1 MAEILTESEAR
12 ALCDRILSRSTAD
25 GAEVR
30 LQSGLDGNTRF
41 AANQLT
47 TGGEV
52 VDAEATV
59 TARFGQRSASVSFNS
74 LEDHGID
81 AAVRKAESMARLA
94 PEDPEQMPLLGEQQ
108 YVQPAAFFDS
118 TEGLG
123 PEQRADAVAEA
134 VAYPREF
141 DLVATGFLARAARST
156 AVANSAG
163 LFGYSRSTLASVTTT
178 VRTPEGDGSGWAG
191 STHNDWGRVTPPAE
205 LVQRAADKSER
216 SVDATVAQPGPY
228 TVVLE
233 PTAVGNL
240 VQLLAFG
247 LDARSNDEGRAA
259 FSRTGGGNRVGEQVM
274 DERIT
279 ILSDSEDPDLLEQPF
294 TDEGLPVGRTTW
306 IENGVLANLSYDRY
320 WADRQSV
327 APLPLGGGI
336 KFAGQTGSVQDLV
349 EGVEFGLLV
358 TRFWYIRGVDPR
370 TLKYT
375 GLTRDGTFLI
385 ENGRVTAA
393 VKNLRFNE
401 SVLVMLNNIEAIGE
415 AVRVVASESGGLG
428 PAVVVPPL
436 VVRDFHFTSI
446 SDAV

>member
-25 GAEVR
+25 GAEVQ

-47 TGGEV
+47 TAGEV
-52 VDAEATV
+52 ADAQATL
-59 TARFGQRSASVSFNS
+59 TARVGQRRATVSFNI
-74 LEDHGID
+74 LEDHGIE
-81 AAVRKAESMARLA
+81 AAVRKAESLARLA
-94 PEDPEQMPLLGEQQ
+94 PEDPELMPLLGPQE
-108 YVQPAAFFDS
+108 YVAPTAFFDG
-118 TEGLG
+118 TEALG

-134 VAYPREF
+134 VSYPRES
-141 DLVATGFLARAARST
+141 DLVATGFLARVAQST

-163 LFGYSRSTLASVTTT
+163 LFGYARSTLASVSTT
-178 VRTPEGDGSGWAG
+178 VRTPLGDGSGWAG
-191 STHNDWGRVTPPAE
+191 STHNDWSRVTPPTE
-205 LVQRAADKSER
+205 LVRHAADKAER

-240 VQLLAFG
+240 LQRLAFG
-247 LDARSNDEGRAA
+247 LDARANDEGRAA
-259 FSRTGGGNRVGEQVM
+259 FSRPGGGNRLGERVV
-274 DERIT
+274 DERVT
-279 ILSDSEDPDLLEQPF
+279 ILSDPEDPDLLEPPF

-306 IENGVLANLSYDRY
+306 IENGVLTNLAYDRY
-320 WADRQSV
+320 WAERQGV
-327 APLPLGGGI
+327 EPRPLGGGI
-336 KFAGQTGSVQDLV
+336 KLVGQSGGVRDLV
-349 EGVEFGLLV
+349 EGVDFGLLV

-370 TLKYT
+370 TLKFT

-401 SVLVMLNNIEAIGE
+401 SILAMLNNIEAVGE

-428 PAVVVPPL
+428 PATVVPPL
-436 VVRDFHFTSI
+436 VVRDFHFTSV

>member
-12 ALCDRILSRSTAD
+12 ALCERILSRSTAE
-25 GAEVR
+25 GTEVR
-30 LQSGLDGNTRF
+30 LQSGVDGNTRF
-41 AANQLT
+41 AVNQLT

-59 TARFGQRSASVSFNS
+59 TARVGQRSAAVSFNS
-74 LEDHGID
+74 LEDYGID
-81 AAVRKAESMARLA
+81 AAVRKAESLARLA
-94 PEDPEQMPLLGEQQ
+94 PEDPEQMPQLGEQQ
-108 YVQPAAFFDS
+108 YVQPAAFFES

-141 DLVATGFLARAARST
+141 ELVATGFLARTARST

-163 LFGYSRSTLASVTTT
+163 LFGYSQSTLASVTTT

-191 STHNDWGRVTPPAE
+191 STHNDWSRVTSPAE

-233 PTAVGNL
+233 PTAVGSL
-240 VQLLAFG
+240 VRLLAFG
-247 LDARSNDEGRAA
+247 LGARSNDEGRGA
-259 FSRTGGGNRVGEQVM
+259 FSRAGGGNRVGERVM

-279 ILSDSEDPDLLEQPF
+279 IVSDPEDPDLLEQPF

-320 WADRQSV
+320 WA
-327 APLPLGGGI
+327 
-336 KFAGQTGSVQDLV
+336 
-349 EGVEFGLLV
+349 E
-358 TRFWYIRGVDPR
+358 YIRGVDPR

-401 SVLVMLNNIEAIGE
+401 SVLAMLNNVEAMGE
-415 AVRVVASESGGLG
+415 AERVVASESGGLG